1 MMFEKKFEDMK
12 ARVFVESK
20 DARMAFQYGIATI
33 TTGFNDINSL
43 DAVELIRKFD
53 RLQVNVPK
61 RLQKKWRAL
70 RMSFVLAFGPEM
82 LERI

>member
-1 MMFEKKFEDMK
+1 MFEQSFEEMK

-20 DARMAFQYGIATI
+20 DAGMAFRYGIATI
-33 TTGFNDINSL
+33 NTGFNEISSL

-53 RLQVNVPK
+53 RLQINVPK
-61 RLQKKWRAL
+61 RLQKKWRTM
-70 RMSFVLAFGPEM
+70 RMSFALAFGPEM

>member
-1 MMFEKKFEDMK
+1 MFEQPFEEMK
-12 ARVFVESK
+12 ASVFVESK
-20 DARMAFQYGIATI
+20 ESAMAFQYGIATLSP
-33 TTGFNDINSL
+33 GFNEISSL
-43 DAVELIRKFD
+43 DAIELVHKFD

-70 RMSFVLAFGPEM
+70 RMSFALAFGPEM

>member
-1 MMFEKKFEDMK
+1 MFEQSFEEMK
-12 ARVFVESK
+12 ANVFVESK
-20 DARMAFQYGIATI
+20 DAAMAFQYGIATI
-33 TTGFNDINSL
+33 NVGFNEITSIDAIKLIN
-43 DAVELIRKFD
+43 KFD

>member
-1 MMFEKKFEDMK
+1 MFEQSFEEMK
-12 ARVFVESK
+12 ASVFVESK
-20 DARMAFQYGIATI
+20 DSEMAFQYGIATI
-33 TTGFNDINSL
+33 TTGFNEISSM
-43 DAVELIRKFD
+43 DAVELVRKFD

-70 RMSFVLAFGPEM
+70 RMSFALAFGPEM